1 MDIKSKLDSY
11 IPDKYTTL
19 TNTVKIRKDLLER
32 VKNSDDVKSGV
43 KQLWESVKDD
53 FIKRS
58 DDIDFGSKL
67 TIKDFEGNEV

>member
-32 VKNSDDVKSGV
+32 VKNSDSVTSGV
-43 KQLWESVKDD
+43 KQLWEGVKDD

-58 DDIDFGSKL
+58 DDTDFGSKL